1 MSHFAQKFRT
11 RINPLIGEL
20 EAMLDKFPKFPVLH
34 QDSAMPLLECR
45 SLRKSFE
52 PKKSAVADVTLA
64 VDEGEIVSL
73 LGPSGCGKTTLL
85 RIIAGL
91 EPPESGEVWFAGRDM
106 GTVPPYQRDFGMMF
120 QDFALFPHKNVF
132 DNVAFGLQMRGDT
145 AFDIEHRVNEM
156 LQLVDLSGFDQREVD
171 QLSGG
176 EQQRVAL
183 ARSLAPGPRLLMLDE
198 PLGALDRQLRE
209 RLMLD
214 LRAILKQVGV
224 TAIYVTHDQLEAF
237 AVSDRIAVMNRGQI
251 EQLGIPQDVYIQPAT
266 PFVARFLVFQN
277 VIQATVVSKSSVKT
291 SFGLLHLTQ
300 LAVSPGS
307 SVTLL
312 VRPEAARFLPT
323 DGAGGQNEIVAEITG
338 VSFRG
343 RFYQVWIKVGDQPLM
358 FELPH
363 FPGVT
368 GEQIRIELNPHAIGV
383 FLS

>member
-1 MSHFAQKFRT
+1 
-11 RINPLIGEL
+11 
-20 EAMLDKFPKFPVLH
+20 
-34 QDSAMPLLECR
+34 MPLLECR

-52 PKKSAVADVTLA
+52 PGKSAVDGVTLSL
-64 VDEGEIVSL
+64 EKGEIVSL

-85 RIIAGL
+85 RMIAGL
-91 EPPESGEVWFAGRDM
+91 EPADSGEVWFAGRDM
-106 GTVPPYQRDFGMMF
+106 GPVPPHQRDFGMMF

-132 DNVAFGLQMRGDT
+132 DNVAFGLQMHGDT
-145 AFDIEHRVNEM
+145 SIDIERRVNEM
-156 LQLVDLSGFDQREVD
+156 LQLVDLTGFDQREVD

-237 AVSDRIAVMNRGQI
+237 AVSDRIAVMNRGKI
-251 EQLGIPQDVYIQPAT
+251 EQLGLPQDVYNQPAT
-266 PFVARFLVFQN
+266 PFVARFLGFQN
-277 VIQATVVSKSSVKT
+277 VIEGTVAAPPAVST
-291 SFGLLHLTQ
+291 SLGLLHLAQ
-300 LAVSPGS
+300 PLSLEGS

-312 VRPEAARFLPT
+312 IRPEAAQLLSAAETARY
-323 DGAGGQNEIVAEITG
+323 NEVLVEITA

-343 RFYQVWIKVGDQPLM
+343 KYYQVWVKSGDHNLM

-363 FPGVT
+363 FSGAV
-368 GEQIRIELNPHAIGV
+368 GEQIRLELNPLDIGI
-383 FLS
+383 FPS